1 MQSRQS
7 FAQPFGANLLGLR
20 LAALAIMAGLPV
32 AGYLWL
38 MGDGLARAAQAGLLG
53 AVLASLGGR
62 LLIGVPLNRAARGID
77 ASRRHPLAGNARLHP
92 GDGELAS
99 IRLGLRD
106 AEWRLAR
113 STAASVGAARLS
125 HDLRGL
131 LSPAMLAAERV
142 QMKADPSL
150 SRSGEIIVR
159 ALDRSTELLRHGF
172 NFLRENAPPP
182 PRARFPVCDALAQ
195 AADQAADQVAAQAG
209 PLRPRLQ
216 VAVHVEASVQVMAN
230 QAGVVTAL
238 FELLRNASEAGAA
251 QVVVTNVSQGHELA
265 LSLADDGPGLPD
277 HVAAAAFGP
286 VADPGQEPPGPPT
299 GFGLAIARELLRAQ
313 SGDLVLMQTG
323 PQGTVFK
330 ASLPIAT

>member
-1 MQSRQS
+1 MQSRKFS
-7 FAQPFGANLLGLR
+7 AKLPGANLLGIRALGIR

-32 AGYLWL
+32 TSYLWL
-38 MGDGLARAAQAGLLG
+38 VGDGLARAVQAGLLG
-53 AVLASLGGR
+53 AVLAGLGGL
-62 LLIGVPLNRAARGID
+62 LLIGVPLSRVMHGID
-77 ASRRHPLAGNARLHP
+77 MLCQRPLADNPRLHAA
-92 GDGELAS
+92 DGNLAA

-113 STAASVGAARLS
+113 STAASVSAARLS

-150 SRSGEIIVR
+150 SRSGEIIMR

-172 NFLRENAPPP
+172 DFLRENAPLP
-182 PRARFPVCDALAQ
+182 PRAQFPISDALAQ
-195 AADQAADQVAAQAG
+195 AAAQVG
-209 PLRPRLQ
+209 PLCPRLKM
-216 VAVHVEASVQVMAN
+216 AAHVDAGIQIIAN
-230 QAGVVTAL
+230 QAGVITAL
-238 FELLRNASEAGAA
+238 FELLRNAGEAGAA
-251 QVVVTNVSQGHELA
+251 QVVITNVSHGHELA
-265 LSLADDGPGLPD
+265 LSLADNGPGLPD

-286 VADPGQEPPGPPT
+286 LSDPGEEPPGPPT

-330 ASLPIAT
+330 AILPIAK